1 MEHPPAA
8 AVFIN
13 LPHFIDNPDQVQPLL
28 DLAYADL
35 NRNNNLVFEMVARV
49 SEALRLEAELR
60 TIPVPT
66 EEETIMYDAT
76 RAELQGLRSTAE
88 ILLKEQLLLLE
99 LVGLLLMFRARS
111 RAQLL
116 PLVLLAAISAAV
128 VLHVWSGGGV
138 VAGSRSFVRFFI
150 LMLGFLFA
158 SNRPRHGG

>member
-35 NRNNNLVFEMVARV
+35 NRNSDIVFEMVARV

-66 EEETIMYDAT
+66 EEERIKYDAT
-76 RAELQGLRSTAE
+76 RAELQGLRDNAE
-88 ILLKEQLLLLE
+88 FLLKEQLLLLE

-116 PLVLLAAISAAV
+116 PLVLLAAVSAAV
-128 VLHVWSGGGV
+128 VVYVSTGGGV
-138 VAGSRSFVRFFI
+138 VPGFRSVVRFSV
-150 LMLGFLFA
+150 LMLVFFFA
-158 SNRPRHGG
+158 SDRPRRG